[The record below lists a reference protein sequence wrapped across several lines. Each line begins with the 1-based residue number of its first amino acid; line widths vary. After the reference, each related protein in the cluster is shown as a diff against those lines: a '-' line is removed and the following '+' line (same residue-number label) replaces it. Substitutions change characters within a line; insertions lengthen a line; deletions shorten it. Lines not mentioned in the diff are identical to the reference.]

1 MGRRFGCVVFVLNG
15 DEEIPARKT
24 RYAEGGI
31 QAIEPFE
38 PNQLI
43 TAADLNELVE
53 AIKELDRRL
62 SSLE

>member
-1 MGRRFGCVVFVLNG
+1 MNG

-31 QAIEPFE
+31 LAIEPFE